1 MERETPEEILAR
13 IRQDE
18 DKQSHGKLK
27 IFFGYAAGVG
37 KTYAMLEAAQTAQ
50 AEGVDVVC
58 GYVEPHQRPA
68 TMALL
73 DGLTCLPVKTGLY
86 HGIELQELDL
96 DAALALKPQLILV
109 DELAH
114 TNAPFC
120 RNQKRV
126 QDVEELLRAGIDVY
140 TSVNVQHIESLN
152 DIVASITGITVQ
164 ERIGDDVFDGAE
176 QVELVDIEPDELIA
190 RLRDGKIYARPTAA
204 LASFFVRDN
213 LTALREVALRRMAD
227 RVSRRENSSQVPIEE
242 HILICLSS
250 SPSNP
255 KVIRTAA
262 RMAAAFGATFT
273 ALFVETPDF
282 PKMSLPD
289 HQRLDANT
297 KLARSFGANIVTVYG
312 EDVAWQIAEYV
323 KQARI
328 SKVVLGRST
337 TKRGLFFVKPTFSER
352 LTELVP
358 QLDIYIIPD
367 KMAGSYVLR
376 AAGSKD
382 GRPDPWRNLRDLGI
396 VVASLGVCTVVG
408 LICLAWQI
416 EMENIVLIYILA
428 ALAPAMLTT
437 GWRYSLL
444 VSVGSV
450 LVVNFF
456 FSEPRYTF
464 VVFDPGDL
472 VTFAMLF
479 LVSLITGFLTR
490 KVHRQAELASHKAY
504 RTEVLLETS
513 SLLQQAEGKQE
524 IYRALSRQLE
534 RLLDRPVVVY
544 DGEVFQPQFYAHQL
558 SESRL
563 ADYITADEQALAAW
577 VYKNNKHAG
586 AGTQTLPGA
595 KCLYLAVRG
604 NTAVLAVVGI
614 ALDGSTLG
622 AFEYNVVLSILDGC
636 AMALEKELQ
645 GRRRREVELAARQEQ
660 LRGNLLRGIS
670 HDLRTP
676 LTTIAGNAELLKDEG
691 ENLQP
696 AQKQELCQDI
706 ANDARWLT
714 NMVENLLAVTR
725 IKDGTMQIQLE
736 PEMLADII
744 QEALA
749 HIGRRREQ
757 YPLQVRLAD
766 DYMMVRA
773 DGRLLV
779 QVFINLLDNAMK
791 YTPVGTPLEISARQE
806 AGRAIILVAD
816 QGPGIS
822 AVLREHIFDE
832 FGTGKVHSTD
842 SRRGLGI
849 GLALCRAIVEAHGGR
864 IAVRD
869 NVPQGTIFE
878 ITLELEGAQRDE

>member
-1 MERETPEEILAR
+1 MERETPERILER
-13 IRQDE
+13 IQQE
-18 DKQSHGKLK
+18 EVKSGQGKLK

-37 KTYAMLEAAQTAQ
+37 KTYAMLEAAQTAK

-68 TMALL
+68 TTALL
-73 DGLTCLPVKTGLY
+73 EGLECLPVKSGRY
-86 HGIELQELDL
+86 HDIELHELDL
-96 DAALALKPQLILV
+96 DAALARKPQLILV

-120 RNQKRV
+120 RHQKRV

-152 DIVASITGITVQ
+152 DMVASITGIIVR
-164 ERIGDDVFDGAE
+164 ERIADEVFDGAE
-176 QVELVDIEPDELIA
+176 QVELVDIEPDDLIM
-190 RLRDGKIYARPTAA
+190 RLREGKIYARPTAA
-204 LASFFVRDN
+204 LESFFVRDN

-227 RVSRRENSSQVPIEE
+227 RVSRRESGRQVPIEE

-262 RMAAAFGATFT
+262 RMAAAFGGTFT

-282 PKMSLPD
+282 PQLSASD
-289 HQRLDANT
+289 QRRLEANT

-337 TKRGLFFVKPTFSER
+337 TKRGFFFVKPTFSER

-367 KMAGSYVLR
+367 KMVGSYVPR
-376 AAGSKD
+376 THAKPG
-382 GRPDPWRNLRDLGI
+382 GGVEPWRNLRDLGI
-396 VVASLGVCTVVG
+396 VVASLGVCTLVG
-408 LICLAWQI
+408 LICLTWQI
-416 EMENIVLIYILA
+416 ETENIVLIYILA

-444 VSVGSV
+444 VSIGSV

-490 KVHRQAELASHKAY
+490 KVHRQAELASRKAY

-513 SLLQQAEGKQE
+513 SLLQQAEGKRE
-524 IYRALSRQLE
+524 IYQALSRQLE
-534 RLLDRPVVVY
+534 RLLDKPLVVY
-544 DGEVFQPQFYAHQL
+544 DGEVFQPEFYAHP
-558 SESRL
+558 EKETRL
-563 ADYITADEQALAAW
+563 MEYVTADEQALAAW

-604 NTAVLAVVGI
+604 NAAVLAVVGI
-614 ALDGSTLG
+614 ALDGSRLT
-622 AFEYNVVLSILDGC
+622 AFEYNVVLSILDSC
-636 AMALEKELQ
+636 ALALEKEHQ
-645 GRRRREVELAARQEQ
+645 SQRRREVELAARQEQ

-676 LTTIAGNAELLKDEG
+676 LTTIAGNAELLQDEG
-691 ENLQP
+691 ENLP
-696 AQKQELCQDI
+696 LGQKQELCQDI

-725 IKDGTMQIQLE
+725 IKNGTMQIRLE

-744 QEALA
+744 QEALT
-749 HIGRRREQ
+749 HIGRRREN
-757 YPLQVRLAD
+757 YPLQVRLED

-791 YTPVGTPLEISARQE
+791 YTPAGTLLAISARKDN
-806 AGRAIILVAD
+806 GRAIVEVAD
-816 QGPGIS
+816 QGPGIP
-822 AVLREHIFDE
+822 AALRAHIFDE
-832 FGTGKVHSTD
+832 FGTGKIHSTD

-849 GLALCRAIVEAHGGR
+849 GLTLCRAIVEAHGGQ
-864 IAVRD
+864 ISVHD
-869 NVPQGTIFE
+869 NAPQGTVFQ
-878 ITLELEGAQRDE
+878 ITLDLEGE